1 MFIECGFNKKELKKT
16 IKQKAE
22 EDRNNYYEGEPEGT
36 RIHKQ
41 YQPVHGI
48 KDLTLYHLF

>member
-16 IKQKAE
+16 IKQIAE

-36 RIHKQ
+36 RTHKQ
-41 YQPVHGI
+41 Y
-48 KDLTLYHLF
+48 